1 MEDARHAK
9 TEHYVA
15 NVPSDSYYRAQI
27 RTLQDKLD
35 KLQHEIDLKDAYI
48 ESLEAS
54 NKAMATK
61 IDTLR
66 NAALGMIEERYNRA

>member
-1 MEDARHAK
+1 MKHAREEYY
-9 TEHYVA
+9 TA

-35 KLQHEIDLKDAYI
+35 KIQREMDLKDAYI

-54 NKAMATK
+54 NRALNVKVN
-61 IDTLR
+61 TLR
-66 NAALGMIEERYNRA
+66 NAALGMLEEKFHV